1 MELKTAIEILEYH
14 QEWRLGKREDMIHE
28 PKKLTQA
35 LDIVLNEVKKEYE
48 ERNRWIPIEEKEPPL
63 NEQVILKYDTD
74 EYCIGVLTV
83 YGFYLQ
89 PFDPVEND
97 FGSIFLAGTVNA
109 WRSFL

>member
-1 MELKTAIEILEYH
+1 MKTAASYIINKYDCYKGYSEKSIRDVCHIWCEVIEEA
-14 QEWRLGKREDMIHE
+14 QND
-28 PKKLTQA
+28 
-35 LDIVLNEVKKEYE
+35 VKKEYE
-48 ERNRWIPIEEKEPPL
+48 EKLRWIPIEEKEPPL

-89 PFDPVEND
+89 PFDPIEND

>member
-1 MELKTAIEILEYH
+1 MSKTKHDFITDFLFEVNGQFH
-14 QEWRLGKREDMIHE
+14 QPDYDM
-28 PKKLTQA
+28 
-35 LDIVLNEVKKEYE
+35 LDSFYDLMQKEYE
-48 ERNRWIPIEEKEPPL
+48 EKHRWIPVEEKEPPL

-89 PFDPVEND
+89 PFDPIEND

>member
-1 MELKTAIEILEYH
+1 MKITELKMETFLKMCNSGEIAH
-14 QEWRLGKREDMIHE
+14 NSD
-28 PKKLTQA
+28 
-35 LDIVLNEVKKEYE
+35 NENWVNELIQIGYDFCKKEYE
-48 ERNRWIPIEEKEPPL
+48 EKLRWIPIEEKEPPL

-89 PFDPVEND
+89 PFDPIEND

>member
-1 MELKTAIEILEYH
+1 MSYETKQQEISKEMQDLNGRLENFTKSKEYSK
-14 QEWRLGKREDMIHE
+14 GYSDC
-28 PKKLTQA
+28 
-35 LDIVLNEVKKEYE
+35 KKEYE
-48 ERNRWIPIEEKEPPL
+48 EKLRWIPIEEKEPPL

-89 PFDPVEND
+89 PFDPIEND

>member
-1 MELKTAIEILEYH
+1 MNIQDECSKIHSKYGMSETANYKIQLLFDSEIE
-14 QEWRLGKREDMIHE
+14 K
-28 PKKLTQA
+28 
-35 LDIVLNEVKKEYE
+35 VKKEYE
-48 ERNRWIPIEEKEPPL
+48 EKLRWIPIEEKEPPL

-89 PFDPVEND
+89 PFDPIEND